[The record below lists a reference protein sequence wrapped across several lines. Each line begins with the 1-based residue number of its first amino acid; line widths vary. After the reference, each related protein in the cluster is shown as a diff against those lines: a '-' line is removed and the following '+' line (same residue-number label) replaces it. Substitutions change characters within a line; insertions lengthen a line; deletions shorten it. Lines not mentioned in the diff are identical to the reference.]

1 MALPP
6 GTNTPFDPTNLVATP
21 VPVPSGTAT
30 DRAPTGFAN
39 ADAFNDLMNAT
50 SAPISPLASASSTS
64 PNASNASSNGSSA
77 SPLPNFMDQVS
88 STYPKID
95 AAALQSG
102 KNPLGAFTPNQSAL
116 VDKILNNSGPGARY
130 QLDPVA
136 IKQLE
141 MRMSGLQ
148 EGQQALGQMTG
159 IFPNGQTQGDMAN
172 STVAGQSLS
181 KPFSTFF
188 GFITN
193 GEKQLYGIEQE
204 LSALGGPEGKSLSP
218 ADMLRLQL
226 KMSHVSQ
233 QLELFTGML
242 NKGLESSKTVLNTQI

>member
-6 GTNTPFDPTNLVATP
+6 GTNTPFDPTNSVATP
-21 VPVPSGTAT
+21 VSVPSGSST
-30 DRAPTGFAN
+30 DQAPTGFAN
-39 ADAFNDLMNAT
+39 ADAFNNLMNAT
-50 SAPISPLASASSTS
+50 NAPISQLSTAPDTSSY
-64 PNASNASSNGSSA
+64 ASNTSSSA
-77 SPLPNFMDQVS
+77 SLPNFMDQVT

-102 KNPLGAFTPNQSAL
+102 GNPLSTFTPNQSAL

-130 QLDPVA
+130 SLDPVA
-136 IKQLE
+136 IKQLQ

-159 IFPNGQTQGDMAN
+159 IFPSVQAKGDIAN
-172 STVAGQSLS
+172 ATVAGQSLS

-204 LSALGGPEGKSLSP
+204 LSALGGPDGKSLSP